1 MICARA
7 AVYASPVF
15 CIRARTRRLR
25 SLLRGIVN
33 LLWVHHGPPP
43 SSAPMATQ
51 RFDDTIRRYALLC
64 LVLDSG
70 WGRILRGLAWIDAGI
85 TMASLGPG
93 VKHDKNRPVAFRARA

>member
-43 SSAPMATQ
+43 SSAPMVTQ
-51 RFDDTIRRYALLC
+51 RLDDTIRRYALLC
-64 LVLDSG
+64 LALDSG
-70 WGRILRGLAWIDAGI
+70 WGEIPRGLAWIDATT
-85 TMASLGPG
+85 TMLRLGAG
-93 VKHDKNRPVAFRARA
+93 VKLWFAAERQNCL